1 MVEQTLLIQTEL
13 YSVEILVT
21 QNGLK
26 RIRLLARKK
35 VEATPLPSA
44 KELPW
49 LSSLTRFLKDRLAL
63 HPVPRDLNLSEIP
76 LDLTELSSFQIKTLQ
91 TLAQTHKGETLT
103 YSDLAKRIGKP
114 KAARAVGTVMRK
126 NPFPVLIPCHR
137 VIRTNGL
144 GNYTGPQGQGLKA
157 FLLGSELS

>member
-1 MVEQTLLIQTEL
+1 MLEQTLVLQTEL

-35 VEATPLPSA
+35 TELAPLPSA

-49 LSSLTRFLKDRLAL
+49 LAALTRFLKDRLSA
-63 HPVPRDLNLSEIP
+63 HPVPRDMDLKHVP
-76 LDLTELSSFQIKTLQ
+76 LDLTDLTEFQIKTLR
-91 TLAQTHKGETLT
+91 TLAETRKGETLT
-103 YSDLAKRIGKP
+103 YRDLAERVGKP

-137 VIRTNGL
+137 VVRTNGL
-144 GNYTGPQGQGLKA
+144 GNYTGPQGQSLKA

>member
-1 MVEQTLLIQTEL
+1 MLEQTLVIQTEL

-26 RIRLLARKK
+26 RIRLLGRKK
-35 VEATPLPSA
+35 NDLAPLPSA

-49 LSSLTRFLKDRLAL
+49 LSLLTRFLKDRLSL
-63 HPVPRDLNLSEIP
+63 HPTPRDLDLKEIP
-76 LDLTELSSFQIKTLQ
+76 LDVSELSAFQIQ
-91 TLAQTHKGETLT
+91 TLRTLAETRKGETLT
-103 YSDLAKRIGKP
+103 YRDLAERVGKP

-137 VIRTNGL
+137 VVRTNGL
-144 GNYTGPQGQGLKA
+144 GNYTGPQGQSLKA